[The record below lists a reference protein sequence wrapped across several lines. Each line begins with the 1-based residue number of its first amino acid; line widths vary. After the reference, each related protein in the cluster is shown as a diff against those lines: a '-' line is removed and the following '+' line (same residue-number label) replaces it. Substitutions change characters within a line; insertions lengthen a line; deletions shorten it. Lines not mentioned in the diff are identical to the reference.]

1 MSVNPGFGG
10 QKFIPYSLD
19 KLRRLREM
27 AEERDLELEIGMDGG
42 IGLENIAS
50 VLDAGA
56 NFIIAGSSVFSE
68 KDKITEK
75 VEAFNRFIKP

>member
-27 AEERDLELEIGMDGG
+27 AEERDLELEIGVDGG